1 VSYEGMRFAS
11 ADLITWRNSFRQYT
25 KSTNNMSGVF
35 TGQHGL
41 VFDGDHVK
49 DFEKDERGGV
59 FDIDVKL
66 YFNIRFRLGD
76 FIGSS
81 SRVRAKCELQ
91 VPLVSRGV
99 FLPTRCH
106 VKF

>member
-1 VSYEGMRFAS
+1 MLVYLCPRLHQEKGIRRRE
-11 ADLITWRNSFRQYT
+11 RNKKKRE
-25 KSTNNMSGVF
+25 
-35 TGQHGL
+35 
-41 VFDGDHVK
+41 
-49 DFEKDERGGV
+49 EKGIRRRERGGV